1 MNAQDNSILL
11 SAKDFVMA
19 IFQNKISP
27 SFLFHNLEHTQ
38 GVVKAC
44 TDMADHYKLNEEDR
58 LSLLIAA
65 WFHDTGY
72 SKGLAV
78 SHEEAS
84 IAIAN
89 DFGDSHKVS
98 DIIKEKARA
107 CIAATRMPQQPTNLP
122 EQIICDADLFHLG
135 TDTFSEKSKALR
147 QELVLTGGKHISKE
161 DWAKKNIRFL
171 ETHHY
176 FTSYCQQRL
185 EPVKQEHLKKLRKKY
200 NIQGIP
206 VSSKE
211 ADSNDENADPE
222 PANKKE
228 EEKKERK
235 ARIER
240 PERGIETMFRTT
252 GSNHLKLSDMADS
265 KAHIMI
271 SVNSIIISIVISVL
285 LEKLERYPNFIV
297 PAILLLSMSVLA
309 IIFSV
314 LATRPNITSGT
325 FTREDIE
332 NKETNLLFFGNFHKM
347 SLEQYAWGMN
357 ELMNNRGY
365 LYGSMI
371 KDIYFLGVVLA
382 RKYRYLRISYNI
394 FMFGLVIAVLAFG
407 IASFFTPSRHS

>member
-11 SAKDFVMA
+11 AAKDFVIT

-38 GVVKAC
+38 EVVKAC
-44 TDMADHYKLNEEDR
+44 IDMADYYKLNDEDHF
-58 LSLLIAA
+58 SLLLAA

-72 SKGLAV
+72 SKGPA
-78 SHEEAS
+78 STHEEAS

-89 DFGDSHKVS
+89 DFLAGQKTAET
-98 DIIKEKARA
+98 IREKTRS
-107 CIAATRMPQQPTNLP
+107 CIAVTRLPQQPETLTQ
-122 EQIICDADLFHLG
+122 QIICDADLFHLG
-135 TDTFSEKSKALR
+135 TDKFAEKTKALR
-147 QELVLTGGKHISKE
+147 QELVLTAGKHISKE
-161 DWAKKNIRFL
+161 DWAKKNVKFL
-171 ETHHY
+171 ETHSY
-176 FTSYCQQRL
+176 FTSFCRERL
-185 EPVKQEHLKKLRKKY
+185 DQVKHENLKRLRRKY
-200 NIQGIP
+200 NIQEAAGSLKESASNSQNSALQP
-206 VSSKE
+206 VK
-211 ADSNDENADPE
+211 P
-222 PANKKE
+222 KE

-235 ARIER
+235 TRIER

-285 LEKLERYPNFIV
+285 LEKLERYPNYIV
-297 PAILLLSMSVLA
+297 PTTLLLSMSVVA

-325 FTREDIE
+325 FTKEDIE
-332 NKETNLLFFGNFHKM
+332 NRKTNLLFFGNFHKM
-347 SLEQYAWGMN
+347 TLEQYSWGMN
-357 ELMNNRGY
+357 ELMNDRNY

-394 FMFGLVIAVLAFG
+394 FMFGLIIAVLAFG
-407 IASFFTPSRHS
+407 IASFFTPSKH